1 MALAT
6 HFRHE
11 RNKTTIMSTAMRLV
25 KVNRVK
31 DAIGPWPWRK
41 SQALHEKGSGH
52 KVVMVAFEDVVGES
66 AAVVT
71 VEQP

>member
-1 MALAT
+1 
-6 HFRHE
+6 
-11 RNKTTIMSTAMRLV
+11 MRLV

-31 DAIGPWPWRK
+31 DAIGAYCLTCHQTFHGCYPWPWRK